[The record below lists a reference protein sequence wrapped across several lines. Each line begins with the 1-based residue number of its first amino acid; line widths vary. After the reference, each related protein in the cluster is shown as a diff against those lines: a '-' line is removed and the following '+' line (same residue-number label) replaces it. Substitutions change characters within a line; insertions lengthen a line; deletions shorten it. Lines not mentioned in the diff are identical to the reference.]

1 MKCLIL
7 LIVKKLLAKLI
18 TYAFFPGTMGLLGFV
33 MLTPAEGSFW
43 MHGLFLIV
51 FPLLVLFILLKL
63 NRISDVSIYN
73 RGERFIPLLLT
84 TLLAVL
90 DFLLV
95 QETGHIR
102 AWQYVYISG
111 SVIASLTTLLLLKI
125 SLHGI
130 GVGSFFG
137 LSLFCYL
144 RNDLT
149 LEPLCISLVIMIAVY
164 WSRRALQ
171 AHSHK
176 ELIAG
181 VSTGF
186 LITFVMYF
194 LYGL

>member
-7 LIVKKLLAKLI
+7 LIVKRLLAKLI

-51 FPLLVLFILLKL
+51 FPLLVLFILWKL

-84 TLLAVL
+84 TLLALL
-90 DFLLV
+90 DLVLV
-95 QETGHIR
+95 QESGYIK
-102 AWQYVYISG
+102 AWQYVYILG
-111 SVIASLTTLLLLKI
+111 SAIASLTTRLLLKI

-144 RNDLT
+144 YNGLT
-149 LEPLCISLVIMIAVY
+149 LEFLGASFLLTIAVY

-181 VSTGF
+181 VTTGF

-194 LYGL
+194 FYGL

>member
-18 TYAFFPGTMGLLGFV
+18 TYVFFPGTMGLLGFF

-84 TLLAVL
+84 TLLALL
-90 DFLLV
+90 DLVLV
-95 QETGHIR
+95 QESGYIKV
-102 AWQYVYISG
+102 WQYVYILG
-111 SVIASLTTLLLLKI
+111 SVIASLTTRLLLKI

-137 LSLFCYL
+137 LCLFGYL
-144 RNDLT
+144 SNDLT
-149 LEPLCISLVIMIAVY
+149 LELLITSLVIGIAVY
-164 WSRRALQ
+164 WARRSLQ

-186 LITFVMYF
+186 LVTFVMYF
-194 LYGL
+194 SYGL